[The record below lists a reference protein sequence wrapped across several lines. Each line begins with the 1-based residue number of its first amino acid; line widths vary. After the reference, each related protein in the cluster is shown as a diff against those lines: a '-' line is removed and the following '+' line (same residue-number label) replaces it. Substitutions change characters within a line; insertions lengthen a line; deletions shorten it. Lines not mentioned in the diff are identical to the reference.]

1 MTITN
6 GYATL
11 DQLKARL
18 LELLAYT
25 ATTISFTASTDT
37 ITDTAK
43 GLRAI
48 QVGEI
53 IEVEGSTL
61 NNGFYTVAT
70 VVGPGSF
77 TVSEALAD
85 EAAGASVTL
94 RKAGDG
100 FEDATLESVIE
111 AVSRW
116 IDTHTGR
123 TFYASSSQ
131 TRYFTAESPVLVF
144 VDDLLSVTSITLD
157 SGGDRAYATTMSATD
172 YDLMPANAATLGI
185 PYRWIETSPVGQ
197 YDFPTHRKAVK
208 ITGTWGY
215 SAAVDK
221 RVTEACLLLSAKIF
235 KRKDAPFGVTG
246 SPDLGEL
253 RNIRPG
259 DPDVATL
266 LAGLDVGP
274 LG

>member
-208 ITGTWGY
+208 IVGTWGY
-215 SAAVDK
+215 SATTDK

-235 KRKDAPFGVTG
+235 KRKDAPFGIAGT
-246 SPDLGEL
+246 PDLGEL
-253 RNIRPG
+253 RNIRAG
-259 DPDVATL
+259 DVDVATL
-266 LAGLDVGP
+266 LAGLAVGP
-274 LG
+274 L